1 MSELRADT
9 ITSLTTAAV
18 NFPTGMFVTGNA
30 TVNGNAAVSGNVTAS
45 GDVTVTGGVT
55 ASTLQSS
62 GTTSLTTANITNV
75 NCTNLDVTN
84 LTVGGTAF
92 SSSGAYAF
100 FSVDV
105 ASNDTLTFLARY
117 NINST
122 PPSPVQQSSSI
133 YRYTFLFETPRPAG
147 DDNYLVFTSISGSG
161 TSDYVLLVVKSNSG
175 FTLEAKSLGS
185 QDEFDCVVFEAS

>member
-1 MSELRADT
+1 MLGDCFPVT
-9 ITSLTTAAV
+9 I
-18 NFPTGMFVTGNA
+18 
-30 TVNGNAAVSGNVTAS
+30 
-45 GDVTVTGGVT
+45 
-55 ASTLQSS
+55 
-62 GTTSLTTANITNV
+62 
-75 NCTNLDVTN
+75 LDVTN

-105 ASNDTLTFLARY
+105 SSSDTLTFLARY

-122 PPSPVQQSSSI
+122 PPSPVQQSPSI